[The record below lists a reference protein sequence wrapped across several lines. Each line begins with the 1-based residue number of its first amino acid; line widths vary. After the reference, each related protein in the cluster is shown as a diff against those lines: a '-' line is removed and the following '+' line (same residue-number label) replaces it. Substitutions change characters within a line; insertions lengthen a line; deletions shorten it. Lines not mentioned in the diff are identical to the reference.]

1 MRIFIICLC
10 GFWLGITQAFSED
23 AKPPVRY
30 AVVGLTHDHALG
42 FLPRALKRTDVHL
55 AGIVEANPDL
65 CARYA
70 RRFNISTNLFFAS
83 LDDLLA
89 HTNIQAVSTFTS
101 TFEHR
106 RVVEECAA
114 RHIDVM
120 MEKPLAVSMEHA
132 RAIAAAAKKSGIRVM
147 VNYETTWYPA
157 VQRSYEILNDEKAIG
172 DLRRIVVHDGHRGP
186 REIGCSEDFL
196 GWLTDPV
203 QNGGGALMDF
213 GCYGADLI
221 AWLNHGQRPTSVFAM
236 TQHIKPDVYPKV
248 EDDATIVVTYPK
260 SQGIIQASW
269 NWPFDRKDMEVYGK
283 AGYVLSPKSNIVRVR
298 KPGGEETEEK
308 LAAPATAN
316 VNSDQLTYLV
326 AVVRREIEPSGLSSL
341 ENNMIVTEILCA
353 GRESAETGKR
363 VDLSPAQSW

>member
-1 MRIFIICLC
+1 MRIFIVRLC
-10 GFWLGITQAFSED
+10 AFWLCVTRAFAED

-30 AVVGLTHDHALG
+30 AVFGLTHDHALG
-42 FLPRALKRTDVHL
+42 FLPHALKRTDVQL
-55 AGIVEANPDL
+55 AGIIESNQVL
-65 CARYA
+65 CAKYA
-70 RRFNISTNLFFAS
+70 KRFNIPTNLFFAS
-83 LDDLLA
+83 LNDLLA

-114 RHIDVM
+114 HHIDVM

-157 VQRSYEILNDEKAIG
+157 VQRSYEILNDEKSIG
-172 DLRRIVVHDGHRGP
+172 ELRRVVVHDGHRGP

-203 QNGGGALMDF
+203 LDGGGALMDF
-213 GCYGADLI
+213 GCYGADLL

-236 TQHIKPDVYPKV
+236 TQHIKPNVYPKV

-269 NWPFDRKDMEVYGK
+269 NWPFGRKDMEVYGK
-283 AGYVLSPKSNIVRVR
+283 TGYILSPQSNIVRVH

-308 LAAPATAN
+308 LTAPATPT

-326 AVVRREIEPSGLSSL
+326 AVVRHEIEPTGLSSL
-341 ENNMIVTEILCA
+341 EINMIVTEILTSA
-353 GRESAETGKR
+353 RESAETGKR
-363 VDLSPAQSW
+363 VDLSPNPTW